1 MTIDIERPPVE
12 TRGGPDAPYLQ
23 QLRALGAWWCLGSSA
38 LEPALLTRYTRP
50 TLAPLRRAGL

>member
-1 MTIDIERPPVE
+1 MTIDIENPPAE
-12 TRGGPDAPYLQ
+12 TRSLADAVYLH
-23 QLRALGAWWCLGSSA
+23 QLRALGTWWCLGSSA